1 MSFIEERILANVEY
15 GASYGERYKVE
26 IQETQSG
33 NEYRRLID
41 STPRFVYEIS
51 YNRVTSTIMENILDL
66 YHRCY
71 GMFAG
76 FRAKNLN
83 DYTSNGWTGTP
94 TNEDQT
100 CDYVSSNSFQLVKY
114 YGDSEKD
121 ALSIGRPKRKIYKP
135 VTGTVLVKAG
145 GYAVPSAKLT
155 VDTTT
160 GLVSA
165 NVAATYTDEVSAI
178 TRANPC
184 IVTVADTT
192 NLTVGESVF
201 LYGIDGMTEI
211 DLTRHEVT
219 AKTAT
224 TITLGNLNST
234 AYTAFVGSGSPISG
248 ITNVFHAEET
258 VTAGFEFD
266 IPVRFDTD
274 LDSLTIDN
282 YDNLL
287 TGGIMLKEILNPL
300 D

>member
-1 MSFIEERILANVEY
+1 MSFIEERILVNVDY
-15 GASYGERYKVE
+15 GAAYGERYKVE
-26 IQETQSG
+26 IQETKSG

-41 STPRFVYEIS
+41 STPRFIYEIS
-51 YNRVTSTIMENILDL
+51 YNRVTSTILENILDL

-76 FRAKNLN
+76 FRAKNIN
-83 DYTSNGWTGTP
+83 DYTSNGWTTAP
-94 TNEDQT
+94 TNTDQT
-100 CDYVSSNSFQLVKY
+100 CEYVADNSFQLVKF
-114 YGDSEKD
+114 YGDSGKD
-121 ALSIGRPKRKIYKP
+121 TLSIGRPKRTIYKP
-135 VTGTVLVKAG
+135 VSGTVVAKAG
-145 GYAVPSAKLT
+145 GYAIPTAKLT

-160 GLVSA
+160 GLISA
-165 NVAATYTDEVSAI
+165 NVGATYSDEVTAI

-184 IVTVADTT
+184 VLTVANTT
-192 NLTVGESVF
+192 NLAVGESVF

-224 TITLGNLNST
+224 TITLDLDST
-234 AYTAFVGSGSPISG
+234 SYSAFSAGGSPISG
-248 ITNVFHAEET
+248 VTNIFHAEET

-266 IPVRFDTD
+266 IPVRFDSD
-274 LDSLTIDN
+274 LDQMTIDN
-282 YDNLL
+282 FDNLL